1 MLKQL
6 TDRFYHLSTE
16 AEVLLQQAIAELHD
30 ERVLSAEE
38 TLKISTTLAGLQDAY
53 SKVRMYASEKI
64 AAEDMP
70 EENAP
75 VRAYVAII
83 NNKRLITEG
92 ILKDF
97 LRAYTDNERYEDVL
111 RDAQENATRLLCI
124 FQEDMSSELDVTPY
138 KAFVDGIRMGPERLL
153 NSDEG
158 DDIIDIVETLGKK
171 LSRGLQ
177 GGYFVL
183 RTELSSGNK
192 SEEVKPCPV
201 EKEETTIQK
210 PDANLAEDALQEEKQ
225 SVEATGEIKA
235 EPGTSAAIEEGA
247 LCVVDEGID
256 ETVAVDSDEEYVFAR
271 NRKMNSSLPSSKKLK
286 EVFNSIMGALLLDTI
301 GTIHLI
307 SDKLFVARAYPRT
320 EKFDWSSWLDGLEK
334 KGYLSAY
341 EVDGETYYCVSPML
355 CGCLNKVERSKD
367 LLEILNRFLYPG
379 FAERNKRFRSPIIKG
394 EEKIERNTLLKHISW
409 LKTGISILNGDMPVH
424 FEWDSVEKAYLVSG
438 VESAKNSIFSDVFYV
453 TPDEYASWITK
464 AERSVCSY
472 GDTLPEGETMKNA
485 VAKNCFYFTDRMY
498 HWDSNEWKVFEWR
511 VSREQKENDLVVV
524 EQIDHAKDVHEPE
537 MTHEQVATV
546 EASVE
551 VETPAEKYEDPLSSA
566 ADITVED
573 GGITGAENRD
583 VPEVE
588 PVAVPVQLVQDSAN
602 TQEAAEI
609 EVTVDMPT
617 QQVQTKQD
625 NKHDLTLPIRRAGS
639 IEQRDYY
646 LRLAYEAYAAGRR
659 GVGSVMMRALAQ
671 MHPDVHAVWLKW
683 ACATADPA
691 YTGGRNA
698 TRLQEIYPDANY
710 SDLANSALAVSSY
723 IRMYF
728 SNDAAKEYWV
738 KSTDAV
744 AATQV
749 LKQMSGLR
757 ELMQRLQNYVDA
769 NQHGINEAT
778 LLTMRKE
785 SGIEDKFAGLKSKA
799 NDLLKA
805 RLTETTVSNPRV
817 KNLFE
822 LLFDNNSLI
831 IDALQCICEDKKGD
845 AVRISEALEAIA
857 PDLLKNSQP
866 AIENWIEDLWD
877 NSTKKMK
884 GKGANDPIKGS
895 GRNSA
900 VNRTKNALSVI
911 NEWIEL
917 CIHNAEF
924 SEQNIIAAAAEV
936 KHLAKLIAVA
946 IADVNA
952 YKIALRDDVAG
963 YGALSILEDTLKYFA
978 ALMNGES
985 LIDVSLM
992 FNAEVSAYEAM
1003 AVEEDGTVYIIPAED
1018 MVVPYEQC
1026 DILANI
1032 IKEVSVSA
1040 EDAALHFVTKSMTNI
1055 DENGGNFGN
1064 GRYLLN
1070 CVAKMYQPSLFAEY
1084 SDAEYAEKTKA
1095 AAAIVAIE
1103 DRKFHAHMEMA
1114 QGYGW
1119 FTSYDEQER
1128 IERAVAAQCE
1138 MYKIINNFSAC
1149 VECMKRTY
1157 NWCRQTARS
1166 INHDRLMAELNE
1178 VVKGYGAEE
1187 SNATIV
1193 RIRKLIEQDCYTAAT
1208 AEIRKINKDNGLV
1221 IEDSAAISESEF
1233 SFFVQNFQ
1241 AYYTA
1246 VRDVNSGMEKVFVNR
1261 NRHVHKGYVSTGTEM
1276 MRAWPQSPEAVN
1288 PYNIKRFLNPLLYQM
1303 NILDVAQIGTPS
1315 EGHVVVKLEAQ
1326 EKIEYTHPIAD
1337 FGTRIIA
1344 DGLDIFFL
1352 GGNKEARSYFDM
1364 IRTVIGKAAGHAAIF
1379 LVNSAMTLSAR
1390 RQLVSMIWHELRSTV
1405 PVLVLDR
1412 ALALYVAEHSKEQRW
1427 NAMLQCAIP
1436 FAMVKPYT
1444 ENSSAQQPPE
1454 MFVGR
1459 VEELRRLKTFDQ
1471 DGCILVYGGRQ
1482 LGKSAILYRVEQ
1494 EVHKPK
1500 EFIYAV
1506 YCSIKDMNAAEAVR
1520 HIVLSMRRK
1529 SVPDVERIS
1538 LEASWA
1544 DMCFG
1549 INVILTDHPEM
1560 KLMLLIDESDILL
1573 GKDKETNYS
1582 ALSAIKRVQ
1591 DALGNRFKY
1600 VFAGLHNVM
1609 RLHHNEALAN
1619 NSDMPKMG
1627 FINIKPLDYAEA
1639 ETLLKKPLSYMGFMF
1654 NESEEQQALISM
1666 ILSTTNYYPGLI
1678 HYYCASLLNTFG
1690 DGHTEPAPTK
1700 PPHELDNKLIL
1711 RLLQKKEF
1719 MEQTKQKFMM
1729 TLGIDKDEHQY
1740 YSILAYLMAYCYDE
1754 NESQVN
1760 GVSVDEIC
1768 EAAEMTDI
1776 TVISKL
1782 ESTQVETLLDE
1793 LCELNILYSAHG
1805 SVPKRY
1811 VFSRPGFKD
1820 MLGTQDD
1827 VMEALLNY
1835 IGVEEVSQ

>member
-1 MLKQL
+1 MLKML
-6 TDRFYHLSTE
+6 TDDFYRLSTE
-16 AEVLLQQAIAELHD
+16 AEELLQRAITELH
-30 ERVLSAEE
+30 EEHVPSAEE
-38 TLKISTTLAGLQDAY
+38 TLRISTTLAGLQDAY

-64 AAEDMP
+64 ADEDMP

-158 DDIIDIVETLGKK
+158 DDIIDAVEILGKK

-183 RTELSSGNK
+183 HTELSAGNE

-210 PDANLAEDALQEEKQ
+210 PESNSAEDAQLEEKQ
-225 SVEATGEIKA
+225 SGEATSEIKA
-235 EPGTSAAIEEGA
+235 EPEISVAIDGGA
-247 LCVVDEGID
+247 LC
-256 ETVAVDSDEEYVFAR
+256 AVDDNIDDPAAADSDKDYIFAR
-271 NRKMNSSLPSSKKLK
+271 EHKMNSSLPSSKKLK
-286 EVFNSIMGALLLDTI
+286 EAFNSIMGALLLDTI

-307 SDKLFVARAYPRT
+307 SDKLFIARAYPRT
-320 EKFDWSSWLDGLEK
+320 ENLDWSSWLNSMEK

-341 EVDGETYYCVSPML
+341 EVDDETYYCVSQML
-355 CGCLNKVERSKD
+355 CGCLNKLERSKD
-367 LLEILNRFLYPG
+367 LLEILNRFLYPS

-409 LKTGISILNGDMPVH
+409 LKTGISILKGDMPVH

-438 VESAKNSIFSDVFYV
+438 VESAKNSIFADVFYV

-464 AERSVCSY
+464 EERSVCSY
-472 GDTLPEGETMKNA
+472 GDTLPEWGTMKNT

-511 VSREQKENDLVVV
+511 VSREKKEEKDVAV
-524 EQIDHAKDVHEPE
+524 EQIGDTEDVHEPE
-537 MTHEQVATV
+537 VMHEQSVAV
-546 EASVE
+546 ESE
-551 VETPAEKYEDPLSSA
+551 VETPIEEHKEPLSST
-566 ADITVED
+566 ADITGED
-573 GGITGAENRD
+573 GGITGVENKD
-583 VPEVE
+583 VPESE
-588 PVAVPVQLVQDSAN
+588 PVAVPVQLVQDDAK
-602 TQEAAEI
+602 EAAEI
-609 EVTVDMPT
+609 EVPMAMPIP
-617 QQVQTKQD
+617 QTKAKRD
-625 NKHDLTLPIRRAGS
+625 NKDSLVAMIRSTGS
-639 IEQRDYY
+639 ADRRDYY
-646 LRLAYEAYAAGRR
+646 LKLAYAAYAEGRR

-671 MHPDVHAVWLKW
+671 MHPDVYAEWLKW

-744 AATQV
+744 ASTSV
-749 LKQMSGLR
+749 LKQMSSLR

-785 SGIEDKFAGLKSKA
+785 SGIEDKFTGLKSKA

-845 AVRISEALEAIA
+845 AVRISEALEAID
-857 PDLLKNSQP
+857 PDLLKNSQT
-866 AIENWIEDLWD
+866 AIESWIEDLWD

-900 VNRTKNALSVI
+900 VNRTKNALGVI

-946 IADVNA
+946 IADINA
-952 YKIALRDDVAG
+952 YKTVLRDDVAG

-985 LIDVSLM
+985 LADVSLM

-1003 AVEEDGTVYIIPAED
+1003 AVEEDGTVYIIPVED

-1032 IKEVSVSA
+1032 VKEASVSA
-1040 EDAALHFVTKSMTNI
+1040 EDAALRFVTKSMTNI

-1157 NWCRQTARS
+1157 DWCRQTARS

-1221 IEDSAAISESEF
+1221 IEDSTAISESEF

-1246 VRDVNSGMEKVFVNR
+1246 VRDVNSGMEKVFANR

-1303 NILDVAQIGTPS
+1303 SILDVTQIGTPN

-1326 EKIEYTHPIAD
+1326 EKIEHTHPIAD

-1364 IRTVIGKAAGHAAIF
+1364 IRTVIGKATGHAAVF

-1427 NAMLQCAIP
+1427 NVMLQCAIP

-1500 EFIYAV
+1500 ESIYAV

-1529 SVPDVERIS
+1529 NVPDVEHIS

-1549 INVILTDHPEM
+1549 INVILTEHPEL

-1711 RLLQKKEF
+1711 KLLQKKEF

-1776 TVISKL
+1776 SVISKL

-1805 SVPKRY
+1805 FVPKRY
-1811 VFSRPGFKD
+1811 VFSRPAFKD

>member
-1 MLKQL
+1 M
-6 TDRFYHLSTE
+6 R
-16 AEVLLQQAIAELHD
+16 
-30 ERVLSAEE
+30 
-38 TLKISTTLAGLQDAY
+38 
-53 SKVRMYASEKI
+53 
-64 AAEDMP
+64 
-70 EENAP
+70 
-75 VRAYVAII
+75 
-83 NNKRLITEG
+83 
-92 ILKDF
+92 
-97 LRAYTDNERYEDVL
+97 
-111 RDAQENATRLLCI
+111 
-124 FQEDMSSELDVTPY
+124 
-138 KAFVDGIRMGPERLL
+138 
-153 NSDEG
+153 
-158 DDIIDIVETLGKK
+158 
-171 LSRGLQ
+171 
-177 GGYFVL
+177 
-183 RTELSSGNK
+183 
-192 SEEVKPCPV
+192 
-201 EKEETTIQK
+201 EETTIQK
-210 PDANLAEDALQEEKQ
+210 PDANAAEDDQQEEKQ
-225 SVEATGEIKA
+225 SVEAADVINA
-235 EPGTSAAIEEGA
+235 EAETSASIEGGA
-247 LCVVDEGID
+247 SC
-256 ETVAVDSDEEYVFAR
+256 AVDDVIDASAEVDADEDYVFAR
-271 NRKMNSSLPSSKKLK
+271 DRKMNSSLPSSKRLK
-286 EVFNSIMGALLLDTI
+286 EVFNNIMGALLLDTI

-307 SDKLFVARAYPRT
+307 SDNLFVARAYPRT
-320 EKFDWSSWLDGLEK
+320 EKFDWSAWLDSLEK

-379 FAERNKRFRSPIIKG
+379 FAERKKRILSPVFKG
-394 EEKIERNTLLKHISW
+394 EEKITRNTLLEYISW
-409 LKTGISILNGDMPVH
+409 LKTSISILKGDMPVH
-424 FEWDSVEKAYLVSG
+424 FDWDSVEKAYLVSG
-438 VESAKNSIFSDVFYV
+438 VESAKNSIFTDVFYV
-453 TPDEYASWITK
+453 TPDEYASWIAK
-464 AERSVCSY
+464 EECSVCSY
-472 GDTLPEGETMKNA
+472 GDTLPEAETMNNA
-485 VAKNCFYFTDRMY
+485 AAKNCFYFVDRMY
-498 HWDSNEWKVFEWR
+498 HWDSGEWKVFGWR
-511 VSREQKENDLVVV
+511 VSQEKKKDAVVV
-524 EQIDHAKDVHEPE
+524 EQIGDAEDVHEPE
-537 MTHEQVATV
+537 ETNKQIAAV
-546 EASVE
+546 EAKVE
-551 VETPAEKYEDPLSSA
+551 AETPAEKREEPLPST
-566 ADITVED
+566 ADIAVDNGKTSGVE
-573 GGITGAENRD
+573 NKD
-583 VPEVE
+583 VPESE
-588 PVAVPVQLVQDSAN
+588 PAAVPAQPVQDNADAKEVLE
-602 TQEAAEI
+602 TEAPM
-609 EVTVDMPT
+609 DMPV
-617 QQVQTKQD
+617 QQTQTKRD
-625 NKHDLTLPIRRAGS
+625 NRDSLAAMIQSTGS
-639 IEQRDYY
+639 AERRDYY
-646 LRLAYEAYAAGRR
+646 LKLAYAAYAEGRR
-659 GVGSVMMRALAQ
+659 GVGSVMMRALTQ
-671 MHPDVHAVWLKW
+671 MHPDVYAEWLKW

-778 LLTMRKE
+778 LLTMRQE

-822 LLFDNNSLI
+822 LLFDNNSLM

-845 AVRISEALEAIA
+845 AARISEAIEAIA
-857 PDLLKNSQP
+857 PDLLKNSQT
-866 AIENWIEDLWD
+866 AIESWIEDLWD

-917 CIHNAEF
+917 CIHDAEF
-924 SEQNIIAAAAEV
+924 SEQNIVAAAAEV

-946 IADVNA
+946 IADVNT

-978 ALMNGES
+978 ALMNGEES
-985 LIDVSLM
+985 LADVSLL

-1032 IKEVSVSA
+1032 MKEASVSA

-1084 SDAEYAEKTKA
+1084 SDADYAEKTKA

-1303 NILDVAQIGTPS
+1303 NILDVAQIGTPN
-1315 EGHVVVKLEAQ
+1315 EGHVVVRLEAQ
-1326 EKIEYTHPIAD
+1326 EKIEHTHPIAD
-1337 FGTRIIA
+1337 FGTRILA
-1344 DGLDIFFL
+1344 GGLDIFFL

-1364 IRTVIGKAAGHAAIF
+1364 IRTVIGKATGHAAIF

-1427 NAMLQCAIP
+1427 NVMLQCAIP
-1436 FAMVKPYT
+1436 FAMIKPYT

-1500 EFIYAV
+1500 ESIYAV

-1529 SVPDVERIS
+1529 NVPDVEHIS
-1538 LEASWA
+1538 LEASWS

-1549 INVILTDHPEM
+1549 INVILTEHPEM
-1560 KLMLLIDESDILL
+1560 KIMLLIDESDILL

-1690 DGHTEPAPTK
+1690 DGHTEPAPSK
-1700 PPHELDNKLIL
+1700 PPYELDNKLIL
-1711 RLLQKKEF
+1711 KLLQKKEF

-1793 LCELNILYSAHG
+1793 LCELNILYSVHG

-1811 VFSRPGFKD
+1811 VFSRPAFKD

>member
-1 MLKQL
+1 MLKML
-6 TDRFYHLSTE
+6 TDVFYHLSTE
-16 AEVLLQQAIAELHD
+16 AEGLLQHAIAKLH
-30 ERVLSAEE
+30 EEHVPSAEE
-38 TLKISTTLAGLQDAY
+38 TLKISTALAGLQDAY
-53 SKVRMYASEKI
+53 SKVREYASGRI

-70 EENAP
+70 DENAP
-75 VRAYVAII
+75 IRAYVSII
-83 NNKRLITEG
+83 NSKRLITER
-92 ILKDF
+92 ILEDF
-97 LRAYTDNERYEDVL
+97 LRAYTESERYHVIL
-111 RDAQENATRLLCI
+111 KDAQETAKQLLCS

-138 KAFVDGIRMGPERLL
+138 KAFVDGIRMGSERLL

-158 DDIIDIVETLGKK
+158 DEIIDIVETLGKK

-177 GGYFVL
+177 GGHFVL
-183 RTELSSGNK
+183 REDAFFG
-192 SEEVKPCPV
+192 SEIEMPISLAA
-201 EKEETTIQK
+201 ETEETTVGNSVGDTLETDKPEQK
-210 PDANLAEDALQEEKQ
+210 ESAEAANEAGEETEISVSKESGELCLADDG
-225 SVEATGEIKA
+225 TGE
-235 EPGTSAAIEEGA
+235 S
-247 LCVVDEGID
+247 L
-256 ETVAVDSDEEYVFAR
+256 AVKSEDDYVFAK
-271 NRKMNSSLPSSKKLK
+271 NHKISSALPSSKKLN
-286 EVFNSIMGALLLDTI
+286 EAFNNVMGALLLDTI
-301 GTIHLI
+301 GTIHLV
-307 SDKLFVARAYPRT
+307 SDKLFAARAYSKT
-320 EKFDWSSWLDGLEK
+320 EKFDWASWLNSMAN

-341 EVDGETYYCVSPML
+341 EVDGEMYYCVSQML
-355 CGCLNKVERSKD
+355 RDCLN
-367 LLEILNRFLYPG
+367 
-379 FAERNKRFRSPIIKG
+379 
-394 EEKIERNTLLKHISW
+394 
-409 LKTGISILNGDMPVH
+409 
-424 FEWDSVEKAYLVSG
+424 
-438 VESAKNSIFSDVFYV
+438 
-453 TPDEYASWITK
+453 K
-464 AERSVCSY
+464 AERSKALQDIRNKNLSSNVVARNKRIPSPLMVGTEKVAKDTLNEYISWLNACIAIFKMDMPLHFDWDHVKAAYRVSGIDSAKASLFTDVLFVTPDKYISMIAEEMHPVCSY
-472 GDTLPEGETMKNA
+472 GDALPDQEVMSVA
-485 VAKNCFYFTDRMY
+485 AAKNCFYY
-498 HWDSNEWKVFEWR
+498 ANELYYWDYEEWKVFEWKTSSDKKED
-511 VSREQKENDLVVV
+511 VTSLPEQNGKV
-524 EQIDHAKDVHEPE
+524 EDNSESI
-537 MTHEQVATV
+537 HEQTV
-546 EASVE
+546 VGKPETSCEEFLAECEAPQGSAE
-551 VETPAEKYEDPLSSA
+551 VFA
-566 ADITVED
+566 ITDSESWD
-573 GGITGAENRD
+573 SENRD
-583 VPEVE
+583 IPEVAAITATVLLAQDNSMTGATAKADALADVSAE
-588 PVAVPVQLVQDSAN
+588 SPVQEL
-602 TQEAAEI
+602 E
-609 EVTVDMPT
+609 
-617 QQVQTKQD
+617 QD
-625 NKHDLTLPIRRAGS
+625 NGDDLAATIQSAGS
-639 IEQRDYY
+639 VEQRDYY
-646 LRLAYEAYAAGRR
+646 LRLAYEAYAEGRR

-671 MHPDVHAVWLKW
+671 MHPDVHAEWLKW
-683 ACATADPA
+683 ACATSDPA

-749 LKQMSGLR
+749 LKQMNSLR

-785 SGIEDKFAGLKSKA
+785 SGIEDKFTDLKSKA

-822 LLFDNNSLI
+822 LLFGNNSLM

-845 AVRISEALEAIA
+845 AVRISEALDAIN
-857 PDLLKNSQP
+857 PDLLKNNQT
-866 AIENWIEDLWD
+866 AIESWIEDLWD

-900 VNRTKNALSVI
+900 VNRTKNALNVI

-946 IADVNA
+946 IADVNE
-952 YKIALRDDVAG
+952 YKIALRDDVADF
-963 YGALSILEDTLKYFA
+963 GALSILEDTLKYFA
-978 ALMNGES
+978 ALMDGES
-985 LIDVSLM
+985 LVDASLM
-992 FNAEVSAYEAM
+992 FNAEVAAYEAM
-1003 AVEEDGTVYIIPAED
+1003 AVEDDGTVYIIPAED

-1026 DILANI
+1026 DILANVV
-1032 IKEVSVSA
+1032 KEASISS
-1040 EDAALHFVTKSMTNI
+1040 EDAALHFVTKTMTNI

-1064 GRYLLN
+1064 GRYLMS
-1070 CVAKMYQPSLFAEY
+1070 CVANLYQPSLFAEY
-1084 SDAEYAEKTKA
+1084 SDADYAEKTKA

-1103 DRKFHAHMEMA
+1103 DRKFHAHLEMA

-1128 IERAVAAQCE
+1128 IERAVATQCE
-1138 MYKIINNFSAC
+1138 MYKIINDFSAC
-1149 VECMKRTY
+1149 IECMKRTY

-1208 AEIRKINKDNGLV
+1208 AEIRKINKDDGLV

-1241 AYYTA
+1241 AYYAA
-1246 VRDVNSGMEKVFVNR
+1246 VRDVNSGLEKVFTNR

-1276 MRAWPQSPEAVN
+1276 MRSWPQSPEAVN

-1326 EKIEYTHPIAD
+1326 EKIEHTHPIAD
-1337 FGTRIIA
+1337 FGSRIIA
-1344 DGLDIFFL
+1344 GGLDIFFL

-1427 NAMLQCAIP
+1427 NVMLQCAIP

-1494 EVHKPK
+1494 EVHKPL
-1500 EFIYAV
+1500 ESIYAV
-1506 YCSIKDMNAAEAVR
+1506 YCSIKDMNAAQAVR
-1520 HIVLSMRRK
+1520 HLVMAMRRK
-1529 SVPDVERIS
+1529 GVPGAENISVD
-1538 LEASWA
+1538 ASWD

-1549 INVILTDHPEM
+1549 INVILTEHPKM
-1560 KLMLLIDESDILL
+1560 RLMLLIDETDVFL
-1573 GKDKETNYS
+1573 GKDKETHYS
-1582 ALSAIKRVQ
+1582 ALSAIKREQ
-1591 DALGNRFKY
+1591 DAFGNRFKY
-1600 VFAGLHNVM
+1600 VLAGLHNVM
-1609 RLHHNEALAN
+1609 RFHHNAALDI

-1639 ETLLKKPLSYMGFMF
+1639 EVLLKKPLSYMGFMF

-1711 RLLQKKEF
+1711 KLLQKKEF

-1768 EAAEMTDI
+1768 EAAKMTDI
-1776 TVISKL
+1776 SVISRL

-1793 LCELNILYSAHG
+1793 LCELNILYCARG
-1805 SVPKRY
+1805 AVPKRY
-1811 VFSRPGFKD
+1811 VFSRPAFKD
-1820 MLGTQDD
+1820 MLGTPDD
-1827 VMEALLNY
+1827 VIATLLNY
-1835 IGVEEVSQ
+1835 IDVEEVSQ

>member
-1 MLKQL
+1 MLKIL
-6 TDRFYHLSTE
+6 TDNFYRLSTE
-16 AEVLLQQAIAELHD
+16 AENLLQHAIAKLH
-30 ERVLSAEE
+30 EENVPSAEE
-38 TLKISTTLAGLQDAY
+38 TLKISTALAGLQDAY
-53 SKVRMYASEKI
+53 IKVRVYVSGKI
-64 AAEDMP
+64 AVEDMP
-70 EENAP
+70 DENAP
-75 VRAYVAII
+75 VRAYVSII
-83 NNKRLITEG
+83 NSKRLITEG
-92 ILKDF
+92 VLRDF
-97 LRAYTDNERYEDVL
+97 LRAYTDSERYYAIL
-111 RDAQENATRLLCI
+111 QDAQVTAKQLLCS

-138 KAFVDGIRMGPERLL
+138 KAFVDGIRMGSERLL

-158 DDIIDIVETLGKK
+158 DEIIDIVETLGKK

-177 GGYFVL
+177 GGHFVL
-183 RTELSSGNK
+183 R
-192 SEEVKPCPV
+192 EEVVGGNENELPNFLMP
-201 EKEETTIQK
+201 E
-210 PDANLAEDALQEEKQ
+210 
-225 SVEATGEIKA
+225 TGETAVEYSVSDTLETGQDEQKESA
-235 EPGTSAAIEEGA
+235 EVTDGVGEEADTSQCEESDG
-247 LCVVDEGID
+247 LCHNNDGID
-256 ETVAVDSDEEYVFAR
+256 VPIAVDLEDDYVFAC
-271 NRKMNSSLPSSKKLK
+271 NHKVSSALPSSKKLN
-286 EVFNSIMGALLLDTI
+286 EAFNNIMGALLLDTV
-301 GTIHLI
+301 GSIHLI
-307 SDKLFVARAYPRT
+307 SDKLFAARAYPKT
-320 EKFDWSSWLDGLEK
+320 GNFDWASWLSIMAN

-341 EVDGETYYCVSPML
+341 EAGGDMYYCVSPML
-355 CGCLNKVERSKD
+355 RDCLNKSERSK
-367 LLEILNRFLYPG
+367 ILQDIRYRHLSSDIPV
-379 FAERNKRFRSPIIKG
+379 RNKKIPAPLMVG
-394 EEKIERNTLLKHISW
+394 TEKVATAAFFEYISLLNTCIA
-409 LKTGISILNGDMPVH
+409 ILRMNIPLH
-424 FEWDSVEKAYLVSG
+424 FDWDPAKAAYRVFGL
-438 VESAKNSIFSDVFYV
+438 ESAKDSLFTDVLFV
-453 TPDEYASWITK
+453 APDKYLSTI
-464 AERSVCSY
+464 AEESHPVCSY
-472 GDTLPEGETMKNA
+472 GDVLPDQEVMR
-485 VAKNCFYFTDRMY
+485 VAATKDCFYYTTDLY
-498 HWDSNEWKVFEWR
+498 YWECEEWKVFEWSASSDKKADDISTSEQDNDADDTSNSQTLHEQFPLGKPVASCEESAAESESPQGSAEAVTITNSENR
-511 VSREQKENDLVVV
+511 MVEKREIPVAEVITAPVSLAQDNSIAEAAMPAEIPVESPVLELNQDSGNDFAETIQSAGSV
-524 EQIDHAKDVHEPE
+524 EQR
-537 MTHEQVATV
+537 
-546 EASVE
+546 
-551 VETPAEKYEDPLSSA
+551 
-566 ADITVED
+566 
-573 GGITGAENRD
+573 N
-583 VPEVE
+583 
-588 PVAVPVQLVQDSAN
+588 
-602 TQEAAEI
+602 
-609 EVTVDMPT
+609 
-617 QQVQTKQD
+617 
-625 NKHDLTLPIRRAGS
+625 
-639 IEQRDYY
+639 YY
-646 LRLAYEAYAAGRR
+646 LQIAYKAYAEDRR
-659 GVGSVMMRALAQ
+659 GLGSVMMRALAQ
-671 MHPDVHAVWLKW
+671 MHPDVHAEWLKW

-698 TRLQEIYPDANY
+698 TRLQELYPDANY

-744 AATQV
+744 ASTLV
-749 LKQMSGLR
+749 LKQMSSLR

-769 NQHGINEAT
+769 HQHGINETT
-778 LLTMRKE
+778 LLTMSKE
-785 SGIEDKFAGLKSKA
+785 SVIEDKFADLKSKA

-822 LLFDNNSLI
+822 LLFDKNSLM
-831 IDALQCICEDKKGD
+831 IDALLCICEDKKGD
-845 AVRISEALEAIA
+845 AVRISGTLESID
-857 PDLLKNSQP
+857 PNLLKNSQT
-866 AIENWIEDLWD
+866 AIESWIEDLWD

-900 VNRTKNALSVI
+900 VNRTKNALSII
-911 NEWIEL
+911 NEWVEL

-936 KHLAKLIAVA
+936 KHLAKLIVA
-946 IADVNA
+946 AISDVSE
-952 YKIALRDDVAG
+952 YKTALRDDVAG
-963 YGALSILEDTLKYFA
+963 YGALSILEDTLRYFA
-978 ALMNGES
+978 ALMEGEG
-985 LIDVSLM
+985 LVDAGLV
-992 FNAEVSAYEAM
+992 FNAEVAAYEAM

-1018 MVVPYEQC
+1018 MVLPYEQC
-1026 DILANI
+1026 DILANVV
-1032 IKEVSVSA
+1032 KEAPISC
-1040 EDAALHFVTKSMTNI
+1040 EDATLQFVTKSMTNI
-1055 DENGGNFGN
+1055 NENGGNFGN

-1070 CVAKMYQPSLFAEY
+1070 CAANMYQPSLFAEY
-1084 SDAEYAEKTKA
+1084 SDADFAEKART

-1103 DRKFHAHMEMA
+1103 DKKFHAHMEMA

-1128 IERAVAAQCE
+1128 IERAVATQCE
-1138 MYKIINNFSAC
+1138 MYKLINDFSAC

-1166 INHDRLMAELNE
+1166 MNHDRLMAELSE

-1193 RIRKLIEQDCYTAAT
+1193 RIRKLIEQDCYSAAT

-1233 SFFVQNFQ
+1233 SFFIQNFQ
-1241 AYYTA
+1241 AYYAA
-1246 VRDVNSGMEKVFVNR
+1246 VRDVNSSLEKIFTIR

-1303 NILDVAQIGTPS
+1303 NILNVTQIGTPN

-1326 EKIEYTHPIAD
+1326 EKIEHTHPIAD

-1344 DGLDIFFL
+1344 SGLDIFFL

-1364 IRTVIGKAAGHAAIF
+1364 IRTVIGKATGHAAVF

-1405 PVLVLDR
+1405 PVIVLDR

-1427 NAMLQCAIP
+1427 NVLLQCAIP
-1436 FAMVKPYT
+1436 FAMVKPYS

-1459 VEELRRLKTFDQ
+1459 VEELRKLKTFDQ

-1500 EFIYAV
+1500 EAIYAV

-1520 HIVLSMRRK
+1520 DIVLSMRRK
-1529 SVPDVERIS
+1529 NVPDVDRIP
-1538 LEASWA
+1538 LDASWA

-1549 INVILTDHPEM
+1549 INVILTEHPEM

-1573 GKDKETNYS
+1573 GKDKDTNYS

-1639 ETLLKKPLSYMGFMF
+1639 EVLLKKPLSYMGFMF

-1700 PPHELDNKLIL
+1700 PPHELDKKLIL
-1711 RLLQKKEF
+1711 KLLQKKKF

-1760 GVSVDEIC
+1760 GVSVDEIH
-1768 EAAEMTDI
+1768 EAAKLTDI
-1776 TVISKL
+1776 SVIARL

-1793 LCELNILYSAHG
+1793 LCELNILYSARG
-1805 SVPKRY
+1805 VVPKRY
-1811 VFSRPGFKD
+1811 VFSRPAFKD
-1820 MLGTQDD
+1820 MLGTPDD
-1827 VMEALLNY
+1827 VMEALLKY
-1835 IGVEEVSQ
+1835 IDVEEVSQ